1 MRHGGPPSPVFH
13 VPGGAAS
20 QAVDVRQR
28 RTLLALRSG
37 GPGAWHGQGGWWLQE
52 GARDLNG
59 DQTSYYLSIQPS
71 THPSIYLSIYLSEC
85 MGFQPTKMLFGC
97 IWNWDRPR
105 IHCDVMRKFDT
116 TWDFRVPNFQQ
127 QLQLV
132 HPRAPQFTT
141 ISVKKNAILGY
152 TMTGWWFGT
161 WLLWL
166 SISYMG

>member
-1 MRHGGPPSPVFH
+1 VRHGGPPSPVFH

-71 THPSIYLSIYLSEC
+71 THPSIYLSIYLPIGMYGVSTN
-85 MGFQPTKMLFGC
+85 QNV
-97 IWNWDRPR
+97 IWMYLKLR
-105 IHCDVMRKFDT
+105 
-116 TWDFRVPNFQQ
+116 
-127 QLQLV
+127 
-132 HPRAPQFTT
+132 
-141 ISVKKNAILGY
+141 
-152 TMTGWWFGT
+152 
-161 WLLWL
+161 
-166 SISYMG
+166 